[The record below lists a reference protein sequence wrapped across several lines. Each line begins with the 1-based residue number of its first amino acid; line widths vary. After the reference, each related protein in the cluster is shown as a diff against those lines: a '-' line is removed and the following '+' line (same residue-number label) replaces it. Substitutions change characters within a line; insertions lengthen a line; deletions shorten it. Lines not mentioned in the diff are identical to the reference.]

1 MQLNHHRLW
10 IFLQVVE
17 CGGFSAA
24 AQHLYLS
31 QPSISNQVRQ
41 LERSLHVQL
50 IDRSGA
56 RIRPTADGEVLV
68 EYARRLFALAD
79 EAVAAVEAVH
89 ELTAPQAAGSAC
101 R

>member
-1 MQLNHHRLW
+1 MQLNHHRVW

-41 LERSLHVQL
+41 LERSLHVTL

-56 RIRPTADGEVLV
+56 RIRPTPEGEVLV
-68 EYARRLFALAD
+68 DYARRMFALAD
-79 EAVAAVEAVH
+79 EAVTAVH
-89 ELTAPQAAGSAC
+89 AVHHRVGTHAAGSIS
-101 R
+101 